1 MPSDGTET
9 GTGSSSTG
17 TGSSSTGTTGTS
29 KASSSTG
36 TSSTGTTGPSTGPS
50 KGSSSTG
57 TTGPSTGPSKGSSS
71 STRTGC
77 MQRLLPVAVTVS
89 GALALLLLLLALC
102 TDHWYETDTHR
113 HKENCDRTGTESSD
127 QQNRDMPI
135 YHLPLLEYGGGTR
148 ARSKPVHVGS
158 REDELLENWRAILG
172 MGILETAC
180 GRPLFPAHS
189 GLWRKC
195 FCAGRD
201 PDIDRLIDRGVANT
215 PDLDVRKP
223 CPQLSARD

>member
-1 MPSDGTET
+1 MSSDGTET

-17 TGSSSTGTTGTS
+17 L
-29 KASSSTG
+29 
-36 TSSTGTTGPSTGPS
+36 GPAAPGPQ
-50 KGSSSTG
+50 
-57 TTGPSTGPSKGSSS
+57 GP
-71 STRTGC
+71 
-77 MQRLLPVAVTVS
+77 
-89 GALALLLLLLALC
+89 
-102 TDHWYETDTHR
+102 
-113 HKENCDRTGTESSD
+113 ENCDRTGTESSD

-201 PDIDRLIDRGVANT
+201 PDIDRLIDRGIAERCNARGSIT
-215 PDLDVRKP
+215 
-223 CPQLSARD
+223 LSANQDCGTSSEPDQEHPAGR